1 MKSGFK
7 KRIAAAVAV
16 VSAAT
21 ALTVSAPGASS
32 AAPAATPSLRAYGL
46 AGDGTLMSTFL
57 TDNPKQLNWVLVI
70 DGLVGDTKLIGIDFR
85 VQNGLLY
92 GVGDKGGIYTIKM
105 PPSLPDT
112 VVATKVSQLQP
123 SLYGTTFDIDF
134 NPAADRL
141 RVISNYGQNL
151 RHNLND
157 HSTVTD
163 SALNIP
169 PTTTAAQGVTAA
181 GYTNND
187 LVGSTATTLFDIDTF
202 NDQVV
207 IQSPP
212 NAGSLVPTGLLGFD
226 AGVDAGFDIY
236 STLTNGKTT
245 SNDGFA
251 SLLPYNAT
259 RPFFYSVNVLTGE
272 PTAIGQFPLNVTD
285 VAISLTGT

>member
-1 MKSGFK
+1 MKAAVK

-16 VSAAT
+16 VCAAT
-21 ALTVSAPGASS
+21 ALTLSAPGSSS
-32 AAPAATPSLRAYGL
+32 AAPDATPSLRAYGL
-46 AGDGTLMSTFL
+46 AGDGTLLSTFW
-57 TDNPKQLNWVLVI
+57 TDNPKVLNWVLVI
-70 DGLVGDTKLIGIDFR
+70 DGLVGDTKIIGIDFR

-105 PPSLPDT
+105 PPALPDT
-112 VVATKVSQLQP
+112 VVATKVSQLAV
-123 SLYGTTFDIDF
+123 SLYGTVFDIDF

-157 HSTVTD
+157 GTTVAD
-163 SALNIP
+163 SALTVP
-169 PTTTAAQGVTAA
+169 PLTTAAQGVTAA

-187 LVGSTATTLFDIDTF
+187 LVGSTATTLFDIDTY

-212 NAGSLVPTGLLGFD
+212 NAGTLVPTGLLGFD
-226 AGVDAGFDIY
+226 AGVDAGLDIY

-245 SNDGFA
+245 SNDAFA
-251 SLLPYNAT
+251 SLLPYGST
-259 RPFFYSVNVLTGE
+259 RAFFYSVNVLTGE
-272 PTAIGQFPLNVTD
+272 PTSIGQFPLNVTD
-285 VAISLTGT
+285 IAISLTGT

>member
-1 MKSGFK
+1 
-7 KRIAAAVAV
+7 
-16 VSAAT
+16 
-21 ALTVSAPGASS
+21 
-32 AAPAATPSLRAYGL
+32 PSLRAYGL
-46 AGDGTLMSTFL
+46 AGDGTLLSTFW
-57 TDNPKQLNWVLVI
+57 TDNPRVLNWVLVI

-105 PPSLPDT
+105 PPALPDT
-112 VVATKVSQLQP
+112 VVASKVSQLQT

-157 HSTVTD
+157 HTTATD
-163 SALNIP
+163 SMLNIP
-169 PTTTAAQGVTAA
+169 PATTAAQGVTAA

-212 NAGSLVPTGLLGFD
+212 NAGSLVTTGLLGFD
-226 AGVDAGFDIY
+226 AGLDAGLDVY
-236 STLTNGKTT
+236 STLSNGKTVA
-245 SNDGFA
+245 NDAFA

-259 RPFFYSVNVLTGE
+259 RASFYSVNVLTGE
-272 PTAIGQFPLNVTD
+272 PTVIGQFPLNVTD